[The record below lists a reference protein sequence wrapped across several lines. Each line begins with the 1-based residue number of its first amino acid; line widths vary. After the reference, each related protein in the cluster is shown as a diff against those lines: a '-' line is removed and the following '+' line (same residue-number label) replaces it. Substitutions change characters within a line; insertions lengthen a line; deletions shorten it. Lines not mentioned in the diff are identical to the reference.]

1 MRLLSFL
8 SKLALVCNL
17 FFLITVALHF
27 NSFLEDQAI
36 ISTVVIIG
44 YAMAVFFLTPLVNI
58 SYLVVLV
65 TRRKLFDAVPKW
77 LVVTNFIFILLQIV
91 YILFILNGAINN

>member
-17 FFLITVALHF
+17 FFLVTVALHF

-58 SYLVVLV
+58 SYLVVLIS
-65 TRRKLFDAVPKW
+65 RRKLFDAVPKW
-77 LVVTNFIFILLQIV
+77 LAVTNFIFLLLQIV
-91 YILFILNGAINN
+91 YILFILNGSINN

>member
-17 FFLITVALHF
+17 FFLLTVALHF
-27 NSFLEDQAI
+27 KSFLDNQAV
-36 ISTVVIIG
+36 ISTIVIIG

-58 SYLVVLV
+58 SYIVALVS
-65 TRRKLFDAVPKW
+65 RRKLFDAVPKW
-77 LVVTNFIFILLQIV
+77 LVITNFVFLLLQIV
-91 YILFILNGAINN
+91 YILFILNGSINN